1 MPELIRELEG
11 QGTEAPPSSGRLAD
25 LLHAD
30 ERPARAELRRQIG
43 RLEAE
48 LGELFTSAFPRAG
61 IAYDVVPAGGP
72 RLLGIGEL
80 EQVRDRLLARIADVR
95 GILKDRGYV
104 EDRNRELLERVVAE
118 PERYRWVRISNEDIG
133 EPGCRHFHSRPR
145 YGLLGMLMGWW
156 RVKISSGCP
165 LAEGRRRPRKTIA
178 VLRHLTR

>member
-11 QGTEAPPSSGRLAD
+11 GGTGAPPSSGRLTE
-25 LLHAD
+25 LLYAD

-104 EDRNRELLERVVAE
+104 EDRNRELLERVIAE
-118 PERYRWVRISNEDIG
+118 PERYHWVRVSNEDIG
-133 EPGCRHFHSRPR
+133 EPGCRHWHSRPR
-145 YGLLGMLMGWW
+145 FGLLGMLMGWW
-156 RVKISSGCP
+156 RVKLSSGCP
-165 LAEGRRRPRKTIA
+165 LAEGRPAPRCS
-178 VLRHLTR
+178 R

>member
-1 MPELIRELEG
+1 MPELIREPQA
-11 QGTEAPPSSGRLAD
+11 QGTGAPPSSGSLAR

-30 ERPARAELRRQIG
+30 EGPARAELRRQIA

-61 IAYDVVPAGGP
+61 ITYEVAPAGGP

-104 EDRNRELLERVVAE
+104 EDRNRELLERVIAE
-118 PERYRWVRISNEDIG
+118 PERYHWVQISNEDIG
-133 EPGCRHFHSRPR
+133 EPGCRHWHSRPR
-145 YGLLGMLMGWW
+145 FGLLGMLMGWW

-165 LAEGRRRPRKTIA
+165 LAEGRWRPRS
-178 VLRHLTR
+178 TR